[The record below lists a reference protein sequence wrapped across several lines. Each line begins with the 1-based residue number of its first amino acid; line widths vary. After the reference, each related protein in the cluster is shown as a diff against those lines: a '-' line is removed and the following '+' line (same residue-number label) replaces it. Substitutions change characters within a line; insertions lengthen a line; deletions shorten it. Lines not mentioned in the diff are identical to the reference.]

1 MGDEEKHF
9 RSSAY
14 YNAACYENI
23 KDEHVCIDC
32 DLSYENKIAEKY
44 FRPSASPAGC

>member
-1 MGDEEKHF
+1 MGDKEKHF

-14 YNAACYENI
+14 YNAACYENK

-32 DLSYENKIAEKY
+32 DLYYYNKIA
-44 FRPSASPAGC
+44 